1 MLPLL
6 GLEYCRLGVREH
18 PGGRAYHRAGGCP
31 DALALQ
37 GQLPSVLVSGYALSG
52 LALVIPPEIKGLEK

>member
-18 PGGRAYHRAGGCP
+18 PGDRAYHRAGGCP

-37 GQLPSVLVSGYALSG
+37 GQIPAMLVLSYALSWR
-52 LALVIPPEIKGLEK
+52 ALLWPRR

>member
-6 GLEYCRLGVREH
+6 GLGYCRIVVRQH
-18 PGGRAYHRAGGCP
+18 PGSRAYHRAGGCP

-37 GQLPSVLVSGYALSG
+37 GQLLLMRDYVLSAV
-52 LALVIPPEIKGLEK
+52 